1 MLLTITAPPLRAS
14 QPGASAHFDATGGTV
29 GRASTNMLV
38 LDDPERTVSRVHA
51 QIVFRDGRFFV
62 VDRGSNPMSHNGR
75 PLGAGNEAPLAD
87 GDRLVIGGFELV
99 VSAVGQHGAAGA
111 TPAPGALRPAGA
123 PVAAMPPASLSNDPF
138 ADLLAEFAPRAAPAP
153 VAPATRGAAPAHDP
167 FADLLAPLPSA
178 APPPSVL
185 PTDFADLAPKAAP
198 STSSIDALFGLGELD
213 KGADPLGGPLL
224 ADPLQPN
231 TASSADPF
239 LSLQSGPLAGAPPAA
254 NHVPLLNTAFEVP
267 APRRAVPPPPEVT
280 APWPP
285 APSLMPGPVPPPLP
299 TSLAAPL
306 PAPTAPVAMPAE
318 PTLPPDWDPLG
329 GDLLA
334 PPAGPAASPPAVAPV
349 LPPVA
354 APEPGASRVEI
365 SVAPP
370 APRPTAPAPAP
381 APARV
386 PPAVATP
393 TPAGVP
399 ASDAELLAALMR
411 GLGELHKGPQSLTP
425 ELMERIGLLLRL
437 SVEGTLQ
444 LLVTRQEFKREVKA
458 DVTIIASQA
467 NNPLKF
473 SPSVEVALDHLL
485 GTGVMRGFMGPTDAM
500 RDAYTDL
507 RAHEFGVMVG
517 IRAAL
522 QSVLD
527 RFSPEV
533 LEQRLT
539 DKSMLDSLFAANR
552 KAKLWDQFH
561 ALSKQ
566 IQEEAQEDFH
576 NLFGKAFLK
585 AYDEQVQKLAT
596 QDHKGEP
603 HGR

>member
-1 MLLTITAPPLRAS
+1 MLLTIIAPPLRAS
-14 QPGASAHFDATGGTV
+14 QPGASARFDATGGTV

-51 QIVFRDGRFFV
+51 QIVFRDGRFHV

-75 PLGAGNEAPLAD
+75 PLGAGNEAPLAN
-87 GDRLVIGGFELV
+87 GDRLVIGGFELS
-99 VSAVGQHGAAGA
+99 VSEVGQPAAAAPLGNMGFGG
-111 TPAPGALRPAGA
+111 PAP
-123 PVAAMPPASLSNDPF
+123 AAMPVSPPTARSNDPF
-138 ADLLAEFAPRAAPAP
+138 ADLLAEFAPKAAPLPAAAPA
-153 VAPATRGAAPAHDP
+153 RGAAPLNDP
-167 FADLLAPLPSA
+167 FADLLAPMPSA
-178 APPPSVL
+178 APPPAVL

-198 STSSIDALFGLGELD
+198 SSSSIDALFGLGELD
-213 KGADPLGGPLL
+213 KGADPLGGPLM

-231 TASSADPF
+231 TASAADPF
-239 LSLQSGPLAGAPPAA
+239 LSLQSGPLAGAPAA
-254 NHVPLLNTAFEVP
+254 SNHVPLLNTAFEVP

-285 APSLMPGPVPPPLP
+285 APALD
-299 TSLAAPL
+299 AAPL
-306 PAPTAPVAMPAE
+306 PPIPE
-318 PTLPPDWDPLG
+318 PTLAPAAAPAAPALPPDWDPLG

-334 PPAGPAASPPAVAPV
+334 SPAAPV
-349 LPPVA
+349 
-354 APEPGASRVEI
+354 ASRVEI
-365 SVAPP
+365 LTAPEKP
-370 APRPTAPAPAP
+370 APVVRPAPVPAPAP
-381 APARV
+381 VAPPVA
-386 PPAVATP
+386 PPTAI
-393 TPAGVP
+393 GVP

-527 RFSPEV
+527 RFSPEA

-585 AYDEQVQKLAT
+585 AYDEQVNKLAE
-596 QDHKGEP
+596 QHRQGGP

>member
-1 MLLTITAPPLRAS
+1 MLLTIIAPPLRAS
-14 QPGASAHFDATGGTV
+14 QPGASARFDATGGTV

-51 QIVFRDGRFFV
+51 QIVFRDGRFHV

-75 PLGAGNEAPLAD
+75 PLGAGNEAPLAN
-87 GDRLVIGGFELV
+87 GDRLVIGGFELS
-99 VSAVGQHGAAGA
+99 VSEVGQQAAAAPLGNMGFGG
-111 TPAPGALRPAGA
+111 PAP
-123 PVAAMPPASLSNDPF
+123 AAMPVSPPTARANDPF
-138 ADLLAEFAPRAAPAP
+138 ADLLAEFAPKAAPLPAAAPA
-153 VAPATRGAAPAHDP
+153 RGAAPLNDP
-167 FADLLAPLPSA
+167 FADLLAPMPSA
-178 APPPSVL
+178 APPPAVL

-198 STSSIDALFGLGELD
+198 SSSSIDALFGLGELD
-213 KGADPLGGPLL
+213 KGADPLGGPLM

-231 TASSADPF
+231 TASAADPF
-239 LSLQSGPLAGAPPAA
+239 LSLQSGPLAGAPAA
-254 NHVPLLNTAFEVP
+254 SNHVPLLNTAFEVP

-285 APSLMPGPVPPPLP
+285 V
-299 TSLAAPL
+299 
-306 PAPTAPVAMPAE
+306 PAPAQAFEVAPTPPIPEPTLAPAA

-334 PPAGPAASPPAVAPV
+334 GPAAPVASPA
-349 LPPVA
+349 PPV
-354 APEPGASRVEI
+354 ASRVEI
-365 SVAPP
+365 ATAPAQPP
-370 APRPTAPAPAP
+370 APAVRPPAPVSVPAPAP
-381 APARV
+381 VAP
-386 PPAVATP
+386 PTAT
-393 TPAGVP
+393 GVP

-411 GLGELHKGPQSLTP
+411 GLGELHKGPQNLTP

-527 RFSPEV
+527 RFAPEA

-585 AYDEQVQKLAT
+585 AYDEQVNKLAE
-596 QDHKGEP
+596 QHRQGGP

>member
-51 QIVFRDGRFFV
+51 QIVFREGRFFV

-75 PLGAGNEAPLAD
+75 PLGAGNEAPLAN
-87 GDRLVIGGFELV
+87 GDRLVIGGFELA
-99 VSAVGQHGAAGA
+99 VSEVGQ
-111 TPAPGALRPAGA
+111 P
-123 PVAAMPPASLSNDPF
+123 PVAAPLGGMVLGGPAAAPMPVAPPASRANDPF
-138 ADLLAEFAPRAAPAP
+138 ADLLAEFAPKAAPVPAAAP
-153 VAPATRGAAPAHDP
+153 SRPAPALNDP
-167 FADLLAPLPSA
+167 FADLLAPLPSV
-178 APPPSVL
+178 APPPTVL

-198 STSSIDALFGLGELD
+198 SSSSIDALFGLGELD

-224 ADPLQPN
+224 GDPLQPN
-231 TASSADPF
+231 TAAAADPF
-239 LSLQSGPLAGAPPAA
+239 LSLQAGPLAGAPAA
-254 NHVPLLNTAFEVP
+254 SNHVPLLNTAFEVP

-285 APSLMPGPVPPPLP
+285 APVLASPPE
-299 TSLAAPL
+299 
-306 PAPTAPVAMPAE
+306 TAPVASPAA
-318 PTLPPDWDPLG
+318 PTLPDDWDPLG
-329 GDLLA
+329 A
-334 PPAGPAASPPAVAPV
+334 
-349 LPPVA
+349 A
-354 APEPGASRVEI
+354 APLPS
-365 SVAPP
+365 P
-370 APRPTAPAPAP
+370 PAPAP
-381 APARV
+381 APASPPPVVSRVEIVTAAPTPVPAPVPAPAPVTRPV
-386 PPAVATP
+386 PPPP
-393 TPAGVP
+393 TAGVP
-399 ASDAELLAALMR
+399 AGDAELLAALLR
-411 GLGELHKGPQSLTP
+411 GLGELHKGPQALTP

-485 GTGVMRGFMGPTDAM
+485 GTGVMRGFMGPTEAM

-522 QSVLD
+522 QNVLD
-527 RFSPEV
+527 RFSPEA

-585 AYDEQVQKLAT
+585 AYDEQVNKLAE
-596 QDHKGEP
+596 QHRQGGP

>member
-1 MLLTITAPPLRAS
+1 MLLTIIAPSLRAG
-14 QPGASAHFDATGGTV
+14 QPGASARFDATGGTV

-51 QIVFRDGRFFV
+51 QIVFREGRFFV

-75 PLGAGNEAPLAD
+75 PLGAGNEAPLAN
-87 GDRLVIGGFELV
+87 GDRLVIGGFELA
-99 VSAVGQHGAAGA
+99 VSEVGQQAAAAPVGNMGFGA
-111 TPAPGALRPAGA
+111 PAP
-123 PVAAMPPASLSNDPF
+123 AAMPVPPPPARSNDPF
-138 ADLLAEFAPRAAPAP
+138 ADLLAEFAPRASPVPA
-153 VAPATRGAAPAHDP
+153 AASARSGPPLNDP
-167 FADLLAPLPSA
+167 FADLLAPMPSA
-178 APPPSVL
+178 APPPAVL

-198 STSSIDALFGLGELD
+198 SSSSIDALFGLGELD
-213 KGADPLGGPLL
+213 KGADPLGGPLM

-231 TASSADPF
+231 TASAADPF
-239 LSLQSGPLAGAPPAA
+239 LSLQSGPLAGTPAA
-254 NHVPLLNTAFEVP
+254 SNHVPLLNTAFEVP

-285 APSLMPGPVPPPLP
+285 APAFAP
-299 TSLAAPL
+299 APL
-306 PAPTAPVAMPAE
+306 PAVPKPIPAPAPVTAPAPEPAA

-329 GDLLA
+329 GDLL
-334 PPAGPAASPPAVAPV
+334 PGPAD
-349 LPPVA
+349 PVA
-354 APEPGASRVEI
+354 APEPQVASRVEI
-365 SVAPP
+365 MTAPV
-370 APRPTAPAPAP
+370 APAPAVRP
-381 APARV
+381 PV
-386 PPAVATP
+386 PPVP
-393 TPAGVP
+393 VPAAAPVPVPLPAAAGAP

-411 GLGELHKGPQSLTP
+411 GLGELHKGPQNLTP

-527 RFSPEV
+527 RFSPEA

-585 AYDEQVQKLAT
+585 AYDEQVNKLAEQHRQGGT
-596 QDHKGEP
+596 

>member
-1 MLLTITAPPLRAS
+1 MLLTIIAPPLRAS
-14 QPGASAHFDATGGTV
+14 QPDACAHFDATGGTI
-29 GRASTNMLV
+29 GRASSNMLV

-51 QIVFRDGRFFV
+51 QIVFRDGRFYV

-75 PLGAGNEAPLAD
+75 PLGAGNEAPLAN
-87 GDRLVIGGFELV
+87 GDRLSIGGFELGVSNV
-99 VSAVGQHGAAGA
+99 VQLGAAQGKLPSQGAHPETA
-111 TPAPGALRPAGA
+111 TPMAR
-123 PVAAMPPASLSNDPF
+123 AAVPSTPSNDPF
-138 ADLLAEFAPRAAPAP
+138 ADLLAEFAPKAKPAPAAVP
-153 VAPATRGAAPAHDP
+153 PPGSPPPLNDP
-167 FADLLAPLPSA
+167 FADLLSPLPST
-178 APPPSVL
+178 APPPTVL
-185 PTDFADLAPKAAP
+185 PADFADLAPRAAP
-198 STSSIDALFGLGELD
+198 SSSSIDALFGLGEID

-224 ADPLQPN
+224 NDPLQPN
-231 TASSADPF
+231 TASAADPF
-239 LSLQSGPLAGAPPAA
+239 LSLQTGPLAGSPSAS
-254 NHVPLLNTAFEVP
+254 NHVPMLNTAFEVP

-285 APSLMPGPVPPPLP
+285 PPTFAPE
-299 TSLAAPL
+299 TSPQMAFPASAAPDI
-306 PAPTAPVAMPAE
+306 PA
-318 PTLPPDWDPLG
+318 LPPNWDPLG
-329 GDLLA
+329 QDPLTNA
-334 PPAGPAASPPAVAPV
+334 PPPTAAPAPKALDQAENVTEPPPAVAPATQ
-349 LPPVA
+349 A
-354 APEPGASRVEI
+354 ANARSAAAQI
-365 SVAPP
+365 PP
-370 APRPTAPAPAP
+370 AAAGAPAGD
-381 APARV
+381 
-386 PPAVATP
+386 T
-393 TPAGVP
+393 
-399 ASDAELLAALMR
+399 ELLAALMR

-425 ELMERIGLLLRL
+425 ELMERLGLLLRL
-437 SVEGTLQ
+437 SIEGTLQ
-444 LLVTRQEFKREVKA
+444 LLITRQEFKREVKA

-485 GTGVMRGFMGPTDAM
+485 GTGVMRGFMGPTEAM

-539 DKSMLDSLFAANR
+539 DKSMLDSLFSANR

-561 ALSKQ
+561 ALSRQ

-585 AYDEQVQKLAT
+585 AYDEQVKKLAE
-596 QDHKGEP
+596 QARQGGHD
-603 HGR
+603 GR

>member
-51 QIVFRDGRFFV
+51 QIVFREGRFFV

-75 PLGAGNEAPLAD
+75 PLGAGNEAPLAN
-87 GDRLVIGGFELV
+87 GDRLIIGGFELA
-99 VSAVGQHGAAGA
+99 VSEVGQ
-111 TPAPGALRPAGA
+111 P
-123 PVAAMPPASLSNDPF
+123 PVAAPLGGMVLGGPAAAPMPVAPPASRANDPF
-138 ADLLAEFAPRAAPAP
+138 ADLLAEFAPKAAPVPAAAP
-153 VAPATRGAAPAHDP
+153 TRPAPAVNDP
-167 FADLLAPLPSA
+167 FADLLAPLPSV
-178 APPPSVL
+178 APSPTVL

-198 STSSIDALFGLGELD
+198 SSSSIDALFGLGELD

-224 ADPLQPN
+224 GDPLQPN
-231 TASSADPF
+231 TAAAADPF
-239 LSLQSGPLAGAPPAA
+239 LSLQAGPLTGAPAA
-254 NHVPLLNTAFEVP
+254 SNHVPLLNTAFEVP

-285 APSLMPGPVPPPLP
+285 APALANPPEAPPVSTP
-299 TSLAAPL
+299 AA
-306 PAPTAPVAMPAE
+306 A
-318 PTLPPDWDPLG
+318 TLPDDWDPLG
-329 GDLLA
+329 
-334 PPAGPAASPPAVAPV
+334 PAAPLPSPPAPV
-349 LPPVA
+349 PPPPA
-354 APEPGASRVEI
+354 ASRVEI
-365 SVAPP
+365 VTAAPTPVP
-370 APRPTAPAPAP
+370 APLPVSAPLTRP
-381 APARV
+381 V
-386 PPAVATP
+386 PPLPAAG
-393 TPAGVP
+393 TPAG
-399 ASDAELLAALMR
+399 DAELLAALLR

-485 GTGVMRGFMGPTDAM
+485 GTGVMRGFMGPTEAM

-522 QSVLD
+522 QNVLD
-527 RFSPEV
+527 RFSPEA

-585 AYDEQVQKLAT
+585 AYDEQVNKLAE
-596 QDHKGEP
+596 QHRQGGP

>member
-1 MLLTITAPPLRAS
+1 MLLTIIAPPLRAS
-14 QPGASAHFDATGGTV
+14 QPGASARFDATGGTV

-51 QIVFRDGRFFV
+51 QIVFRDGRFHV

-75 PLGAGNEAPLAD
+75 PLGAGNEAPLAN
-87 GDRLVIGGFELV
+87 GDRLVIGGFELA
-99 VSAVGQHGAAGA
+99 VSEVGQQTAS
-111 TPAPGALRPAGA
+111 APPAGMAFGA
-123 PVAAMPPASLSNDPF
+123 PAAMPVPPPAARSNDPF
-138 ADLLAEFAPRAAPAP
+138 ADLLAEFAPKAAPVPAAAPARS
-153 VAPATRGAAPAHDP
+153 APPLNDP
-167 FADLLAPLPSA
+167 FADLLAPMPSA

-198 STSSIDALFGLGELD
+198 SSSSIDALFGLGELD

-239 LSLQSGPLAGAPPAA
+239 LSLQSGPLAGAPAA
-254 NHVPLLNTAFEVP
+254 SNHVPLLNTAFEVP

-285 APSLMPGPVPPPLP
+285 PPAFDAEPLSTPEP
-299 TSLAAPL
+299 TLASA
-306 PAPTAPVAMPAE
+306 A

-329 GDLLA
+329 GDLT
-334 PPAGPAASPPAVAPV
+334 AGAAA
-349 LPPVA
+349 PVA
-354 APEPGASRVEI
+354 APVPPVASRVENLTAP
-365 SVAPP
+365 VAPTP
-370 APRPTAPAPAP
+370 AARPPVPVTAPAP
-381 APARV
+381 V
-386 PPAVATP
+386 PP
-393 TPAGVP
+393 PAAPGVP

-411 GLGELHKGPQSLTP
+411 GLGELHKGPQTLTP

-527 RFSPEV
+527 RFSPQV

-539 DKSMLDSLFAANR
+539 DKTMLDSLFAANR

-585 AYDEQVQKLAT
+585 AYDEQVSKLAE
-596 QDHKGEP
+596 QQRQGGP

>member
-1 MLLTITAPPLRAS
+1 MLLTIIAPPLRAS
-14 QPGASAHFDATGGTV
+14 QPGASAHFDTTGGTV

-75 PLGAGNEAPLAD
+75 PLGAGNEAPLAN
-87 GDRLVIGGFELV
+87 GDRLVIGGFELS
-99 VSAVGQHGAAGA
+99 VSEVGQAAA
-111 TPAPGALRPAGA
+111 AAPVGNLGFGA
-123 PVAAMPPASLSNDPF
+123 PVPVQAAVPVLPPPARSNDPF
-138 ADLLAEFAPRAAPAP
+138 ADLLAEFAPKAAPLPATAPARATAP
-153 VAPATRGAAPAHDP
+153 VNDP

-178 APPPSVL
+178 APPPAVL
-185 PTDFADLAPKAAP
+185 PADFADLAPKAAP
-198 STSSIDALFGLGELD
+198 SSSSIDALFGLGELD

-231 TASSADPF
+231 TASAADPF
-239 LSLQSGPLAGAPPAA
+239 LSLQAGPLAGAPAA
-254 NHVPLLNTAFEVP
+254 SNHVPLLNTAFEVP

-285 APSLMPGPVPPPLP
+285 VPASLPE
-299 TSLAAPL
+299 APL
-306 PAPTAPVAMPAE
+306 PPPAPAA
-318 PTLPPDWDPLG
+318 PTLPDDWDPLG
-329 GDLLA
+329 A
-334 PPAGPAASPPAVAPV
+334 TPPLPSPPAPMPAPV
-349 LPPVA
+349 PTPVPP
-354 APEPGASRVEI
+354 PPPLASRVEI
-365 SVAPP
+365 VAAAPVARPVPP
-370 APRPTAPAPAP
+370 
-381 APARV
+381 
-386 PPAVATP
+386 PPAVT
-393 TPAGVP
+393 GEP

-411 GLGELHKGPQSLTP
+411 GLGELHKGPQALTP

-485 GTGVMRGFMGPTDAM
+485 GTGVMRGFMGPTEAM

-539 DKSMLDSLFAANR
+539 DKSMLDSLFSANR

-585 AYDEQVQKLAT
+585 AYDEQVNKLAE
-596 QDHKGEP
+596 QHRQGGP